1 MGERN
6 MKDQELLQVP
16 LKKRGN
22 WKWFVLAAV
31 IILAALVLYRGW
43 GFTQKRSGT
52 QRAARIEVPV
62 QVIPVVAK
70 PLTYSMKVTGDI
82 LPLLQVDLIP
92 KVSGYLE
99 RIDVHIGDIV
109 KQGQVIAQ
117 INQTDFL
124 YKVREIE
131 AKVAQAKAQLT
142 EIETGT
148 RTEELRQ
155 AEEAV
160 KQAQSRFENAKQQHE
175 RIEALYKREVISK
188 KERDTAD
195 MEYTVA
201 EAQLASSQQQLKLLR
216 EGARQEVRDAT
227 QAKLREME
235 AILEQERN
243 HLKDTKIVA
252 PFRGEISRKYV
263 DAGAFV
269 SPSSPPTPLVNLVHI
284 ETLKIVANV
293 LEKDIPLLK
302 AGMKAKI
309 RVESYPGKVFEG
321 RVEKINSALDL
332 STRTLQAE
340 IYIPNSDRSL
350 KPGMFANVEMV
361 LLEKSQTLVIPREA
375 ILEAGSEMSAFV
387 VEGKQAVRRSI
398 TIGYEQ
404 DRMVEVLK
412 GLNEGDQVVIK
423 GQQLIKEGSTIR
435 IIEGS

>member
-1 MGERN
+1 MNSDDRLN
-6 MKDQELLQVP
+6 IP
-16 LKKRGN
+16 LKKGTKR
-22 WKWFVLAAV
+22 WKWLLLAILVFV
-31 IILAALVLYRGW
+31 AALALYRVW

-52 QRAARIEVPV
+52 QRPARMEVPV
-62 QVIPVVAK
+62 QVIPVVGK
-70 PLTYSMKVTGDI
+70 PLTYSIKVTGDI
-82 LPLLQVDLIP
+82 LPLMQVDLIP

-117 INQTDFL
+117 IDRTDFL
-124 YKVREIE
+124 HKVREIE
-131 AKVAQAKAQLT
+131 AKVAQAKAQLA

-160 KQAQSRFENAKQQHE
+160 KQAQSRFDNAKLQHE
-175 RIEALYKREVISK
+175 RIEALHKRGVISK
-188 KERDTAD
+188 KERDVSD

-216 EGARQEVRDAT
+216 EGARQEVRDAS
-227 QAKLREME
+227 QAKLKEME
-235 AILEQERN
+235 AILEQERTR
-243 HLKDTKIVA
+243 LKDTKIIA

-269 SPSSPPTPLVNLVHI
+269 SPSSPPTPLVNLVHT

-302 AGMKAKI
+302 PGMKAK
-309 RVESYPGKVFEG
+309 VQVDSYPGRVFEG

-340 IYIPNSDRSL
+340 IYILNSDRSL
-350 KPGMFANVEMV
+350 KPGMFANVEVV
-361 LLEKSQTLVIPREA
+361 LLEKPQTLVIPREA
-375 ILEAGSEMSAFV
+375 VIEAGGEMSVFV
-387 VEGKQAVRRSI
+387 VEGKQAFRKPI
-398 TIGYEQ
+398 TLGYEQ
-404 DRMVEVLK
+404 DRLVEVLK

-423 GQQLIKEGSTIR
+423 GQQLIKDGSTIR
-435 IIEGS
+435 VIEGS

>member
-1 MGERN
+1 MN
-6 MKDQELLQVP
+6 DQEP
-16 LKKRGN
+16 PKASLKIGRNK
-22 WKWFVLAAV
+22 WKWFLVAAGVLLV
-31 IILAALVLYRGW
+31 GLALYQGW
-43 GFTQKRSGT
+43 GFTQKRAGT
-52 QRAARIEVPV
+52 QRAARMEVPV
-62 QVIPVVAK
+62 QVTPVVSK
-70 PLTYSMKVTGDI
+70 PLTYSIKVTGDI
-82 LPLLQVDLIP
+82 LPLMQVDLFP

-99 RIDVHIGDIV
+99 RIPVHIGDLM

-117 INQTDFL
+117 IDQTDFL
-124 YKVREIE
+124 NKVKEIE

-142 EIETGT
+142 EIQTGT

-160 KQAQSRFENAKQQHE
+160 KQAQSRFDNANLQHE
-175 RIEALYKREVISK
+175 RVEALYRREVISK
-188 KERDTAD
+188 KERDLAD
-195 MEYTVA
+195 MECTVA

-216 EGARQEVRDAT
+216 EGARQEVRDSS
-227 QAKLREME
+227 QAKLSEME

-263 DAGAFV
+263 DAGALV
-269 SPSSPPTPLVNLVHI
+269 SPSTPLVNLVYT

-309 RVESYPGKVFEG
+309 RVESYPEKVFEG

-340 IYIPNSDRSL
+340 IYIPNSDRFL
-350 KPGMFANVEMV
+350 KPGMFANVEVV
-361 LLEKSQTLVIPREA
+361 LLEKPQTLVIPREA
-375 ILEAGSEMSAFV
+375 VMGAGGEISVFV
-387 VEGKQAVRRSI
+387 VEGKRAVRRPVAL
-398 TIGYEQ
+398 GYEQ
-404 DRMVEVLK
+404 DRMVEILK

-423 GQQLIKEGSTIR
+423 GQQLIKDGSAIR
-435 IIEGS
+435 VVEES

>member
-1 MGERN
+1 
-6 MKDQELLQVP
+6 MKDQELLNAP
-16 LKKRGN
+16 LKKRKGN

-31 IILAALVLYRGW
+31 IILAGLVLYRGW
-43 GFTQKRSGT
+43 GFTQKQAGT
-52 QRAARIEVPV
+52 QRVARMEVPV
-62 QVIPVVAK
+62 QVTPVVSK
-70 PLTYSMKVTGDI
+70 PLTYSIKVTGDI
-82 LPLLQVDLIP
+82 FALMQVDLFP

-117 INQTDFL
+117 IDRTDFL
-124 YKVREIE
+124 QKVREIE
-131 AKVAQAKAQLT
+131 AKVAQARAQLA
-142 EIETGT
+142 ELETGT

-160 KQAQSRFENAKQQHE
+160 RQTQSRFENAKLQHE

-188 KERDTAD
+188 KERDVSD
-195 MEYTVA
+195 MDYIVA

-227 QAKLREME
+227 QAKLKEME
-235 AILEQERN
+235 AVLEQERN

-269 SPSSPPTPLVNLVHI
+269 SPSAPPTPLVNIVHT
-284 ETLKIVANV
+284 ETLKIIANV

-302 AGMKAKI
+302 AGMKAKV
-309 RVESYPGKVFEG
+309 RVESYPGRVFEG

-332 STRTLQAE
+332 ATRTLQAE
-340 IYIPNSDRSL
+340 VYIPNSDRSL
-350 KPGMFANVEMV
+350 KPGMFANVELA
-361 LLEKSQTLVIPREA
+361 LLEKPQTLVIPREA
-375 ILEAGSEMSAFV
+375 VIEAGSEMSVFV
-387 VEGKQAVRRSI
+387 VEGKQAVRKSV

-435 IIEGS
+435 VIEGS